1 MWLLCTAFSLVFTI
15 AHIGH
20 RASERKGSA
29 LLLVLSL
36 LSVTFNLL
44 SIYNQISEWVR
55 HQDWSALEDVVPAIQ
70 PILFIYVLCVVLINL
85 FLYHGNKGYK
95 AYK

>member
-1 MWLLCTAFSLVFTI
+1 MWLLCTAFSLVFTV
-15 AHIGH
+15 AHIWY

-70 PILFIYVLCVVLINL
+70 PILFFYVMLIVLINL
-85 FLYHGNKGYK
+85 LLYHGNKGYK

>member
-1 MWLLCTAFSLVFTI
+1 MWLLCTAFSLVLTV
-15 AHIGH
+15 AHIWY

-44 SIYNQISEWVR
+44 SIYNQISEWVW

-70 PILFIYVLCVVLINL
+70 PILFFYVMLIILINL
-85 FLYHGNKGYK
+85 LLYHGNKGYK